1 MVSACKPIFS
11 ASHYVSLY
19 PSVPYSRSSPSGKAV
34 GEDVPMDDNPAYG
47 EVNIYDSVQEQK
59 EIESK

>member
-1 MVSACKPIFS
+1 MSIFIPLS
-11 ASHYVSLY
+11 
-19 PSVPYSRSSPSGKAV
+19 SRSSPGGKAM

-47 EVNIYDSVQEQK
+47 EVNIIDTVQVQK